1 MDVLE
6 VQTQD
11 RNQDKS
17 AKMKYL
23 NYEKLKEANAK
34 ALKGVWDVFPII
46 LGVLLLVSIITVIVP
61 KSAYAYLF
69 TGHYIIDSLV
79 GSLLGSILT
88 GNPVTGY
95 ILGSGFLKNGISL
108 VAVTAFI
115 AAWTTVGLVQ
125 LPAESLILG
134 KRFAILRNINA
145 FIMSIIVAIITV
157 IIIKG
162 L

>member
-1 MDVLE
+1 
-6 VQTQD
+6 
-11 RNQDKS
+11 
-17 AKMKYL
+17 MKYL
-23 NYEKLKEANAK
+23 NYKRLKEANVK
-34 ALKGVWDVFPII
+34 ALKGLRDVFPII
-46 LGVLLLVSIITVIVP
+46 FGVLLLVSIITVIVP

-69 TGHYIIDSLV
+69 TGNYFLDSLI

-95 ILGSGFLKNGISL
+95 ILGSGFLENGISL

-115 AAWTTVGLVQ
+115 AAWTTVGIVQ

-134 KRFAILRNINA
+134 KRFAILRNISA
-145 FIMSIIVAIITV
+145 FFMSILVAIITV
-157 IIIKG
+157 IVIKG